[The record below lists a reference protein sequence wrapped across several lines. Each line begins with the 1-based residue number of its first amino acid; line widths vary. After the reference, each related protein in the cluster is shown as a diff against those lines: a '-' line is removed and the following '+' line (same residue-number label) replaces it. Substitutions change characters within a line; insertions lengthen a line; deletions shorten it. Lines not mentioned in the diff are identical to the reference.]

1 MDYKIRI
8 IRYLYYFS
16 LLGLLILY
24 LFPGSLI
31 GYFFYGDLGRQPDL
45 IPNPLGTSINH
56 ALAFLYLTILG
67 LISYLNQTS
76 FTKVL
81 IFLIGL
87 SLLSELSHLII
98 PNRSFQYL
106 DIFANLLGTLMAI
119 VIIFLY
125 KKFKY
130 GKI

>member
-31 GYFFYGDLGRQPDL
+31 GYFLYGDLGRQPDL
-45 IPNPLGTSINH
+45 IPNPLGSSINH

-67 LISYLNQTS
+67 LISYLNETS

-106 DIFANLLGTLMAI
+106 DILANLLGTLMAI

>member
-31 GYFFYGDLGRQPDL
+31 GYFLYGDLGRQPDL

-67 LISYLNQTS
+67 LISYFNKTS
-76 FTKVL
+76 FRKVL
-81 IFLIGL
+81 FFLIAL
-87 SLLSELSHLII
+87 SLFSELSHLVIS
-98 PNRSFQYL
+98 NRSFQYL
-106 DIFANLLGTLMAI
+106 DIFANLLGTLAAI

-125 KKFKY
+125 RKFKY

>member
-31 GYFFYGDLGRQPDL
+31 GYFLYGDLGRQPDL
-45 IPNPLGTSINH
+45 ISNPLGTSINH

-67 LISYLNQTS
+67 LISYLNETN
-76 FTKVL
+76 FKKVL
-81 IFLIGL
+81 IFLISL
-87 SLLSELSHLII
+87 SLFSELSHLVIS
-98 PNRSFQYL
+98 NRSFQYL
-106 DIFANLLGTLMAI
+106 DIFANLLGTLAAI

-125 KKFKY
+125 RKFKY

>member
-8 IRYLYYFS
+8 VRYLYYFS
-16 LLGLLILY
+16 LTGLLVLY

-31 GYFFYGDLGRQPDL
+31 GYFLYGDLGKQPDM
-45 IPNPLGTSINH
+45 IPNPMGTSINH
-56 ALAFLYLTILG
+56 TLAFFYLTIIG

-76 FTKVL
+76 FKKIL
-81 IFLIGL
+81 IFLITL
-87 SLLSELSHLII
+87 SLFLELSHLFI
-98 PNRSFQYL
+98 PNRSFESL
-106 DIFANLLGTLMAI
+106 DLFANFLGTFLAI

-125 KKFKY
+125 KKLKY

>member
-31 GYFFYGDLGRQPDL
+31 GYFLYGDLGRQPDL

-67 LISYLNQTS
+67 LISYFNKTS
-76 FTKVL
+76 FKKVL
-81 IFLIGL
+81 FFLILL
-87 SLLSELSHLII
+87 SLFSELSHLVI

-106 DIFANLLGTLMAI
+106 DIFANLLGTLAAI

-125 KKFKY
+125 RKFKY

>member
-31 GYFFYGDLGRQPDL
+31 GYFLYGDLGRQPDL
-45 IPNPLGTSINH
+45 IPNPLGSSINH

-67 LISYLNQTS
+67 LISYLNETS

-81 IFLIGL
+81 TFLITL
-87 SLLSELSHLII
+87 SLFSELSHLII

-106 DIFANLLGTLMAI
+106 DVLANFLGTLAAI

-125 KKFKY
+125 RKFKY

>member
-31 GYFFYGDLGRQPDL
+31 GYFLYGDLGRQPDI

-67 LISYLNQTS
+67 LLSYLNKTS
-76 FTKVL
+76 FKKAL
-81 IFLIGL
+81 IFLVAL
-87 SLLSELSHLII
+87 SLLSELLHLII

-106 DIFANLLGTLMAI
+106 DIFANLLGTFMAI

>member
-31 GYFFYGDLGRQPDL
+31 GYFLYGDLGRQPDL
-45 IPNPLGTSINH
+45 IPNPLGSSINH

-67 LISYLNQTS
+67 LISYLNETS

-81 IFLIGL
+81 TFLITL
-87 SLLSELSHLII
+87 SLFSELSHLII

-106 DIFANLLGTLMAI
+106 DIFANLLGTLAAI

-125 KKFKY
+125 RKFKH

>member
-24 LFPGSLI
+24 IFPGSLI
-31 GYFFYGDLGRQPDL
+31 GYFLYGDLGRQPDL
-45 IPNPLGTSINH
+45 IPNPLGSSINH

-67 LISYLNQTS
+67 LISYLNETS

-81 IFLIGL
+81 IFLILL
-87 SLLSELSHLII
+87 SLFSELSHLAI

-106 DIFANLLGTLMAI
+106 DIFGNLLGTLAAI
-119 VIIFLY
+119 VIIFSY

>member
-8 IRYLYYFS
+8 VRYLYYFS

-31 GYFFYGDLGRQPDL
+31 GYFIYGNLGRQPDL

-56 ALAFLYLTILG
+56 ALAFFYLSMLG
-67 LISYLNQTS
+67 LISYLNETS

-81 IFLIGL
+81 IFLILL
-87 SLLSELSHLII
+87 SLFSELSHLVI

-106 DIFANLLGTLMAI
+106 DIFGNLLGTLIAI

>member
-31 GYFFYGDLGRQPDL
+31 GYFLYGDLGRQPDL
-45 IPNPLGTSINH
+45 IPNPLGSSINH
-56 ALAFLYLTILG
+56 ALAFLYLTTLG
-67 LISYLNQTS
+67 LISYLNETS

-81 IFLIGL
+81 IFLILL
-87 SLLSELSHLII
+87 SLFSELSHLVI

-106 DIFANLLGTLMAI
+106 DIFGNLLGTLIAI

>member
-1 MDYKIRI
+1 MDNKISI
-8 IRYLYYFS
+8 IRYLFYFS
-16 LLGLLILY
+16 FIVLLILY

-31 GYFFYGDLGRQPDL
+31 GYFLYGDFTKQPDL

-67 LISYLNQTS
+67 LISFLNQTS

-81 IFLIGL
+81 IFLIAL
-87 SLLSELSHLII
+87 SLFSELSHLVI

-106 DIFANLLGTLMAI
+106 DIFANLLGTFTAI

>member
-31 GYFFYGDLGRQPDL
+31 GYFLYGDLGRQPDL
-45 IPNPLGTSINH
+45 IPNPLGSSINH

-67 LISYLNQTS
+67 LISYLNETS

-81 IFLIGL
+81 IFL
-87 SLLSELSHLII
+87 
-98 PNRSFQYL
+98 
-106 DIFANLLGTLMAI
+106 D
-119 VIIFLY
+119 
-125 KKFKY
+125 
-130 GKI
+130 

>member
-8 IRYLYYFS
+8 VRYLYYFS

-31 GYFFYGDLGRQPDL
+31 GYFLYGDLGRQPDL

-67 LISYLNQTS
+67 LLSYLNKTS
-76 FTKVL
+76 FKKAL
-81 IFLIGL
+81 IFLVAL
-87 SLLSELSHLII
+87 SLLSELLHLII

-106 DIFANLLGTLMAI
+106 DIFANLLGTFMAI

>member
-31 GYFFYGDLGRQPDL
+31 GYLLYGDLGRQPDL
-45 IPNPLGTSINH
+45 IPNPLGSSINH

-67 LISYLNQTS
+67 LISYLNETS
-76 FTKVL
+76 FRKVL
-81 IFLIGL
+81 IFLITL
-87 SLLSELSHLII
+87 SIFSELSHLVI

-106 DIFANLLGTLMAI
+106 DTFANLLGTLAAI

-125 KKFKY
+125 RKFKY

>member
-31 GYFFYGDLGRQPDL
+31 GYFLYGDLGRQPDL
-45 IPNPLGTSINH
+45 IPNPLGSSINH

-67 LISYLNQTS
+67 LISYLNETS
-76 FTKVL
+76 FRKVL
-81 IFLIGL
+81 IFLIAL
-87 SLLSELSHLII
+87 SLFSELSHLAI

-106 DIFANLLGTLMAI
+106 DIFGNLLGTLVAI

>member
-1 MDYKIRI
+1 MDHKIRI

-31 GYFFYGDLGRQPDL
+31 GYFLYGDLGRQPDL

-67 LISYLNQTS
+67 LLSYLNKTS
-76 FTKVL
+76 FKKAL
-81 IFLIGL
+81 IFLVAL
-87 SLLSELSHLII
+87 SLLSELLHLII

-106 DIFANLLGTLMAI
+106 DIFANLLGTFMAI

>member
-31 GYFFYGDLGRQPDL
+31 GYFLYGDLGRQPDL
-45 IPNPLGTSINH
+45 IPNPLGSSINH

-67 LISYLNQTS
+67 LISYLNETS

-81 IFLIGL
+81 IFLITL
-87 SLLSELSHLII
+87 SLFSELSHLVI

-106 DIFANLLGTLMAI
+106 DIFGNLLGTLVAI

>member
-31 GYFFYGDLGRQPDL
+31 GYFLYGDLGRQPDL
-45 IPNPLGTSINH
+45 IPNPLGSSINH

-67 LISYLNQTS
+67 LISYLNETS

-81 IFLIGL
+81 IFLIAL
-87 SLLSELSHLII
+87 SLFSELSHLAI

-106 DIFANLLGTLMAI
+106 DTFANLLGTLAAI

-125 KKFKY
+125 RKFKY

>member
-8 IRYLYYFS
+8 VRYLYYFS

-31 GYFFYGDLGRQPDL
+31 GYFLYSDLGRQPDL

-56 ALAFLYLTILG
+56 ALAFFYLSMLG
-67 LISYLNQTS
+67 LISYLNETS

-81 IFLIGL
+81 IFLILL
-87 SLLSELSHLII
+87 SLFSELSHLVI

-106 DIFANLLGTLMAI
+106 DIFGNLLGTLIAI

-125 KKFKY
+125 RKFKY

>member
-31 GYFFYGDLGRQPDL
+31 GYFLYGDLGRQPDL
-45 IPNPLGTSINH
+45 IPNPLGSSINH

-67 LISYLNQTS
+67 LISYLNETS
-76 FTKVL
+76 FRKVL
-81 IFLIGL
+81 IFLIAL
-87 SLLSELSHLII
+87 SLFSELSHLAI

-106 DIFANLLGTLMAI
+106 DIFGNLLGTLAAI
-119 VIIFLY
+119 VIIFSY

>member
-31 GYFFYGDLGRQPDL
+31 GYFLYGDLGRQPDL
-45 IPNPLGTSINH
+45 IPNPLGSSINH

-67 LISYLNQTS
+67 LISYLNETS
-76 FTKVL
+76 FRKVL
-81 IFLIGL
+81 IFLIAL
-87 SLLSELSHLII
+87 SLFSELSHLAI

-106 DIFANLLGTLMAI
+106 DIFANLLGTLAAI

-125 KKFKY
+125 RKFKY

>member
-1 MDYKIRI
+1 MDYKISI
-8 IRYLYYFS
+8 VRYLYYFS

-31 GYFFYGDLGRQPDL
+31 GYFIYGNLGRQPDL

-56 ALAFLYLTILG
+56 ALAFFYLSMLG
-67 LISYLNQTS
+67 LISYLNETS

-81 IFLIGL
+81 IFLILL
-87 SLLSELSHLII
+87 SLFSELSHLVI

-106 DIFANLLGTLMAI
+106 DIFGNLLGTLIAI

-125 KKFKY
+125 KRFKY

>member
-8 IRYLYYFS
+8 VRYLYYFS

-31 GYFFYGDLGRQPDL
+31 GYFLYGDLGRQPDL
-45 IPNPLGTSINH
+45 IPNPLGSSINH
-56 ALAFLYLTILG
+56 ALAFFYLSMLG
-67 LISYLNQTS
+67 LISYLNETS

-81 IFLIGL
+81 IFLILL
-87 SLLSELSHLII
+87 SLFSELSHLVI

-106 DIFANLLGTLMAI
+106 DIFANLLGTLVAI

-125 KKFKY
+125 RKFKY

>member
-8 IRYLYYFS
+8 VRYLYYFS

-31 GYFFYGDLGRQPDL
+31 GYFLYGDLGRQPDL
-45 IPNPLGTSINH
+45 IPNPLGSSINH
-56 ALAFLYLTILG
+56 ALAFFYLTILG
-67 LISYLNQTS
+67 LISYYNESS

-81 IFLIGL
+81 IFLIAL
-87 SLLSELSHLII
+87 SLFSELSHLII

-106 DIFANLLGTLMAI
+106 DILANFLGTLMAI

-125 KKFKY
+125 KRLRY